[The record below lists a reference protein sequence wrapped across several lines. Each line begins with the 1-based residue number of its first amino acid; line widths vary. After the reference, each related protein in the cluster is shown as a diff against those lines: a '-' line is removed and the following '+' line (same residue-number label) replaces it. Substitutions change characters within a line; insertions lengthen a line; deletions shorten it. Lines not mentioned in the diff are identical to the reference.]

1 MAPERRLS
9 GSFMVSFSLHA
20 LFAVFYLYLH
30 SQQKE
35 TLKLLEGVELIEST
49 PQAVPE
55 ERAERPP
62 KNVLEFLKMALP
74 TFQKPD
80 LKTVEERPVL
90 RERLKIPETQKIDLT
105 KQIRLPQSPAIDL
118 SMKSAPQQARL
129 TEVLP
134 SAADLSQ
141 KPSRALADVEP
152 TPIQLEEV
160 GKRAVVLPP
169 GTVISITSDKT
180 APAPT
185 SLREIQAAIVVPPRG
200 ETSLKGTQEGPIS
213 ISKAPPAVTSPA
225 PELPIGFSKGTGKGD
240 TFREAPV
247 VVPRLTEVTQV
258 EKRPSQISPVE
269 KAPEKKSAV
278 EITGPISQRKIVQA
292 PLPRY
297 PEWARRKG
305 VEADVM
311 IRFYVSPDGAV
322 SQKLYL
328 EKTSGY
334 RELDALCEEALRKWV
349 FEAVAASLGSQ
360 WGIVTF
366 RFRLE

>member
-1 MAPERRLS
+1 MAPEKRLS
-9 GSFMVSFSLHA
+9 GSFMVSFSLHVI
-20 LFAVFYLYLH
+20 FAAFYLYLH
-30 SQQKE
+30 SQQKDA
-35 TLKLLEGVELIEST
+35 LKLLEGVELIEST
-49 PQAVPE
+49 PQPVPE

-74 TFQKPD
+74 TFTKPE
-80 LKTVEERPVL
+80 LKTVDERPDL

-141 KPSRALADVEP
+141 KPSRALADVSP

-160 GKRAVVLPP
+160 GRKAVALPP
-169 GTVISITSDKT
+169 GAAIYITSDKT

-225 PELPIGFSKGTGKGD
+225 PELPIGFSKGSGKD

-247 VVPRLTEVTQV
+247 VVPRLSEVTQV
-258 EKRPSQISPVE
+258 EKRPSQVSPVE

-322 SQKLYL
+322 LQKLYL
-328 EKTSGY
+328 EKTSGW

-349 FEAVAASLGSQ
+349 FETVAASLGSQ